1 MEIIQPLTD
10 DIMIYDSDMHQY
22 QLTLSYAKSQV
33 GNAYQNDAK
42 MENRLKEISNTIYDH
57 IYSNSN
63 TFNMKTTQ
71 LILACS
77 KEGREL
83 IKQALSR
90 QLKADADNGYN
101 DINKQN
107 PIDFQNHTTLDRY
120 EIKRNEICVSCE
132 NILNNSSAYL
142 DGYNIMSQLPI
153 VLLPSFLNQF
163 IGIEY

>member
-1 MEIIQPLTD
+1 MEIIQPLTE

-90 QLKADADNGYN
+90 QL
-101 DINKQN
+101 
-107 PIDFQNHTTLDRY
+107 L
-120 EIKRNEICVSCE
+120 
-132 NILNNSSAYL
+132 
-142 DGYNIMSQLPI
+142 
-153 VLLPSFLNQF
+153 
-163 IGIEY
+163 GI